1 MRKEKKL
8 LLTAACLFGL
18 GIGSLSANNFLHVH
32 FVGQENT
39 EMTELGSID
48 KVTFSKTGFSIL
60 LKNQTTEDF
69 SFENVTKITF
79 GDETGVQ
86 AEMAENFDLVVS
98 PNPVGATLNVK
109 GYNATEPAQLVIY
122 SVAGGEVLRAN
133 AWKGESLDVAHLASG
148 IYILKIDNQTLKFIK
163 K

>member
-18 GIGSLSANNFLHVH
+18 GIGSLSANYLNVH
-32 FVGQENT
+32 FVGQDTPDE
-39 EMTELGSID
+39 TELSSIE

-60 LKNQTTEDF
+60 LKNETKEDF

-79 GDETGVQ
+79 GGKDGVK
-86 AEMAENFDLVVS
+86 AEMADRFDLTVS